1 MKKILV
7 LGAGMV
13 SRPMIQYLLDQ
24 PDFHV
29 SMASR
34 TVSKAEQMIDG
45 HPQGE
50 AFSLDVNDDKKVED
64 FVSKADIVVSLLPY
78 TYHVKVAEMC
88 IKHKKQ
94 MITTSY
100 VSDAMKA
107 LDKKAKSAGILILN
121 ECGLDPGI
129 DHMSAMRIIHDIE
142 KKKGKVVSFRST
154 TGALPSHEANNN
166 PFGYKFSWSPRG
178 VLLASR
184 NAAKWLENGA
194 EISIPGEQLFENYS
208 LQDVK
213 GVGTFEN
220 YPNRNS
226 VPYKDIYGLKDAKT
240 VYRGTFRMTG
250 WCETL
255 KNIVA
260 LGWLS
265 EELPKGFTGKTYGD
279 LTRQLIG
286 AKPKDNL
293 PLTTAL
299 FLGLKPY
306 SAVIKRLEWLGLF
319 GNEPL
324 PKDKNN
330 PLDYLNTLTLQKMSM
345 GEHERDMVVMHH
357 EFIAEYPSKKEY
369 VTSTLVD
376 YGIPD
381 GDTSVARTVALPA
394 AIAVKMILK
403 KEINMTGVHIPVI
416 PEIYNPI
423 LDELEG
429 MGIKF
434 KEKTEPLKN

>member
-13 SRPMIQYLLDQ
+13 SRPMIKYLLDQ

-29 SMASR
+29 IMASR
-34 TVSKAEQMIDG
+34 TVSKAENMMQG

-50 AFSLDVNDDKKVED
+50 AFELDVNNDKKVEE
-64 FVSKADIVVSLLPY
+64 FVSKADVVVSLLPY

-88 IKHKKQ
+88 IKHKKHL
-94 MITTSY
+94 ITTSY

-107 LDKKAKSAGILILN
+107 LDKKAKNAGILILN

-129 DHMSAMRIIHDIE
+129 DHMSAIRIIHSIE
-142 KKKGKVVSFRST
+142 HDGGTVSSFRST
-154 TGALPSHEANNN
+154 TGALPAHEANTN

-184 NAAKWLENGA
+184 NAAKWLENGK

-213 GVGTFEN
+213 GAGTFEN

-226 VPYKDIYGLKDAKT
+226 VPYKEIYGLKDATT

-255 KNIVA
+255 RNIVA
-260 LGWLS
+260 LGWLG
-265 EELPKGFTGKTYGD
+265 EEPLKGFSGKTYGE
-279 LTRQLIG
+279 LTRYLIG
-286 AKPKDNL
+286 AKPKENL
-293 PLTTAL
+293 PHATAKY
-299 FLGLKPY
+299 LGLKPY
-306 SAVIKRLEWLGLF
+306 VAVIKRLEWLGLF
-319 GNEPL
+319 GDEPL

-330 PLDYLNTLTLQKMSM
+330 PLDFLNVLTLKKMSM
-345 GEHERDMVVMHH
+345 GDHERDMVIMHH
-357 EFIAEYPSKKEY
+357 EFIAEYPGKKEY

-394 AIAVKMILK
+394 AIAVKMVLQK
-403 KEINMTGVHIPVI
+403 KIKMTGVHIPVI

-423 LDELEG
+423 LNELEG

-434 KEKTEPLKN
+434 NEKTEPLKN